1 MTKQTNQG
9 SEIRDQPGDLSVNP
23 CSHCARLPELV
34 EHNDCTA
41 IKCSCG
47 KEVSVQQVNLSEFD
61 MSYLETCWN
70 INCISSEFSDEAKAT
85 IGIEDG
91 DFIVASLENY
101 KFHSEIFCTLL
112 EAMNYMKFHFYETLE
127 RTSLFQLRGNELE
140 WIFTSDDIV

>member
-23 CSHCARLPELV
+23 CSNCARLPKLV
-34 EHNDCTA
+34 ELNDCTS

-47 KEVSVQQVNLSEFD
+47 KEVSVQQGNLSE
-61 MSYLETCWN
+61 MGRCYLETCWN
-70 INCISSEFSDEAKAT
+70 INCISSKFSDEAKT
-85 IGIEDG
+85 IIGIEDG

-101 KFHSEIFCTLL
+101 KFHSEIFRTLL
-112 EAMNYMKFHFYETLE
+112 EAMNYMKFHFDETLE